1 METPKIILVPEA
13 SCITSYGGK
22 LKASGHEC
30 KGTLGHIGRNLLD
43 RGEEIFETSACIV
56 HSSSAAATK
65 TAERLSALSRVR
77 HLVCSKRLEDVSRY
91 SPALRPGFAEVDL
104 EGFIV
109 GEVEELRIPDLK
121 IILVIAG
128 RQLVNFIN
136 ENNTGLPAV
145 LDGQNYARRLSALQF
160 THP

>member
-43 RGEEIFETSACIV
+43 RGEV

-121 IILVIAG
+121 IILAIAG

-145 LDGQNYARRLSALQF
+145 LDGQNYARRLSELQF
-160 THP
+160 TNP